1 MAELIIQNP
10 SITTDAFEYDE
21 AGRVSAIAEHPLAGG
36 GGGTI
41 EKSDLMWKPTVG
53 SDGYVRW
60 SLASSA
66 TTPAD
71 AYISGAQGPA
81 GPQGVS
87 GNPGK
92 NPEFQI
98 NSENAH
104 WEWRYSGDASWTDL
118 GIVASGAVGPQGLSG
133 NDGKDGISPK
143 VRINNSTNFWEISED
158 DGKTWTSTNV
168 SATGPA
174 GEDGTNGTNGV
185 SPTVSTSAIPGGNR
199 VIFTYDNGGTTA
211 TESIDVMSGASGA
224 NGSDGFS
231 PTVVTAAIPVSE
243 QFPAGGT
250 EVTITDSDGQHIF
263 NISNGL
269 DGQGATVNLLGGEG
283 IEVTKVASNY
293 TISVSADYATKA
305 YVEAAS
311 ANAYNEAETW
321 VRNQGYLTSVPPEYA
336 LTSDIP
342 TAVAQLTDS
351 GNYYKKA
358 ETSGATEI
366 TNALS
371 TKLDSTAAAQT
382 YQTKSDMANYL
393 TTSDASTTYQPK
405 GNYASASDIVGMA
418 TQTWVG
424 QQGFIT
430 KDTNDLT
437 YYYKKTETSGASEL
451 STEFAKYVTK
461 PDSSLVN
468 NYLVLRTDNAGNVSG
483 WCDFNDQCYSKSE
496 ADGRYQ
502 KKADMSSYLTT
513 AQYETDSA
521 KYVLTGDILT
531 AANNKLTGIKIG
543 STDYTVPT
551 TDLSNYYTKSETSAT
566 GELNTEFAKKLDSSI
581 AASTYQTKDDMSAY
595 VAVTGD
601 QMTGQLE
608 LSGSNYDDYYL
619 KVVRQNVNGH
629 ARFGLGG
636 GGGAVIKSVDGTNN
650 AQMLVKSNATSGIEI
665 LLQKN
670 SNEYIGN
677 LIPMIVEAAG
687 WTPTGND
694 YKLHIVLDS

>member
-41 EKSDLMWKPTVG
+41 EKSDLMWKPNVG

-60 SLASSA
+60 TLASSA
-66 TTPAD
+66 TTPDA

-92 NPEFQI
+92 NPLFQI

-104 WEWRYSGDASWTDL
+104 WEWKYSGDEGWTDL
-118 GIVASGAVGPQGLSG
+118 GVVASGAVGPQGLSG
-133 NDGKDGISPK
+133 DDGISPK

-211 TESIDVMSGASGA
+211 TESIDVMSGVSGA

-430 KDTNDLT
+430 KDANDLT

-496 ADGRYQ
+496 ALGTFVATANIDTTTLSGDGKSVSTKLGVKTDVIATTDYVNSSFLPTSGGTVSGETILS
-502 KKADMSSYLTT
+502 AATGTFDGSYLKCVN
-513 AQYETDSA
+513 D
-521 KYVLTGDILT
+521 G
-531 AANNKLTGIKIG
+531 NNG
-543 STDYTVPT
+543 Y
-551 TDLSNYYTKSETSAT
+551 
-566 GELNTEFAKKLDSSI
+566 
-581 AASTYQTKDDMSAY
+581 
-595 VAVTGD
+595 
-601 QMTGQLE
+601 
-608 LSGSNYDDYYL
+608 
-619 KVVRQNVNGH
+619 
-629 ARFGLGG
+629 ARFGVGSY
-636 GGGAVIKSVDGTNN
+636 GGAVIKAVDGSNN
-650 AQMLVKSNATSGIEI
+650 RVQVNVKT
-665 LLQKN
+665 N
-670 SNEYIGN
+670 SNNNELISVQTNDSTIGY
-677 LIPMIVEAAG
+677 LIPAVTSTTTAGLTNDGILHIIVE
-687 WTPTGND
+687 
-694 YKLHIVLDS
+694 S